1 MTKIHY
7 RTDAA
12 IARRL
17 MCLRVIE
24 GGCSGAKEIA
34 TVLSMSLVTAQS
46 QVEWLKKKGYIFK
59 DRENKIFVMTEAGK
73 KYFKE
78 LKRS

>member
-7 RTDAA
+7 RTDEANP
-12 IARRL
+12 RRL

-34 TVLSMSLVTAQS
+34 TVLSMPLVTAQS
-46 QVEWLKKKGYIFK
+46 QVEWLKKNGYIIK
-59 DRENKIFVMTEAGK
+59 DRENNIFVITDAGK
-73 KYFKE
+73 EYFKE